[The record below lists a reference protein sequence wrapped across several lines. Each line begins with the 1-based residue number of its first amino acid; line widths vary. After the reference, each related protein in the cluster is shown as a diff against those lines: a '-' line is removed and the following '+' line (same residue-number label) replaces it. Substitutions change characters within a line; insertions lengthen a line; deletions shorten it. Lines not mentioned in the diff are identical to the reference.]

1 MTYLQMALDRVTPKF
16 RDKTN
21 YKRIINYVAGLFDPK
36 TSYIEIIK
44 KAKSISDSE
53 TYLLDELGKL
63 LGAYPRPF
71 VPISAT
77 ESDFFVYD
85 LNGYDQYPYASESQ
99 SVRRLNDAEYRL
111 LLRGY
116 AILANVKGTVGDWE
130 NIISAV
136 AGDVPVRVI
145 NRPSE
150 FDVVI
155 QADLTDSEKRLI
167 EALLDKVNNLT
178 VSIRFLG
185 TTSGETPFTYGIT
198 PYSTAAYIEGW

>member
-1 MTYLQMALDRVTPKF
+1 MALDRVTPKF

-36 TSYIEIIK
+36 TPYIEIIK

-155 QADLTDSEKRLI
+155 QADLTDAEKRLI

>member
-36 TSYIEIIK
+36 TQYIDIIK

-99 SVRRLNDAEYRL
+99 SVRRLNDEEYRR

-116 AILANVKGTVGDWE
+116 AILSNIKGTVGDWE

-136 AGDVPVRVI
+136 AGDAPVRVI

>member
-1 MTYLQMALDRVTPKF
+1 MALDRVTPKF

-185 TTSGETPFTYGIT
+185 TTSGDTPFTYGIT
-198 PYSTAAYIEGW
+198 PYSTASYIEGW